1 MRLNDILDRV
11 GNYTTDADIDVIM
24 RAYVFSAKAHAGQLR
39 KSGEPY
45 LTHPLAVAGILTEW
59 KMDVDTIATGL
70 LHDTM
75 EDCLVTQT
83 DIDGMFGVEVAE
95 LVEGVTKI
103 GKLEFRSKE
112 EAQAENF
119 RKMVLAM
126 AKDVRVILVKLADR
140 LHNMRT
146 MQHMRADRRKAISQE
161 TLDIFAP
168 IANRLGLSKVKQE
181 LEDLC
186 FQYLHEDV
194 HGEMTRK
201 LTAGADDREQYIVD
215 TGKLLEDGLG
225 ASGVQC
231 TVTGRSKHL
240 FSVYRKML
248 AQNLEFE
255 QVHDLLAFRIF
266 VDDIGDCYTAL
277 GLIHAKYRHFPTKLK
292 DYISHPK
299 SNGYQSLHT
308 VVIGPENQQI
318 EIQIRTHAMH
328 AIAESGIAAHW
339 RYKEGHLALSR
350 EDVQKVTKL
359 RELFEAAREV
369 EDPQEFL
376 ETVKVDLF
384 ATEAFA
390 FTPRGDVKF
399 FPLGA
404 TALDFAYAIHT
415 EVGNRCTGVK
425 VNGRMVPLKY
435 ELKSGD
441 TVEVLTRDDQRP
453 SRDWL
458 NIARTGRALS
468 KIRREI
474 REDERMKGREI
485 GHNLLESEVQK
496 HGGNFKKLLKN
507 GEILAQA
514 KEAGFRKEE
523 DLYLAFAQGRI
534 TVNRVLH
541 NLLPPEA
548 FEKSDDGEA
557 TGGFTQIFQR
567 IRRKTESPV
576 LINGVEDVMVT
587 YAQCCRPVPGE
598 SVTGYVTRGRGIT
611 VHLSTCSQILAMDAE
626 RRVTVQWHSDTRGRH
641 SGEVRIV
648 CSDQMGML
656 AEIGAVC
663 KTTGINVTQMEAH
676 QIEDNK
682 AEITLEV
689 SIDDVRQLNK
699 FMSQV
704 ERVSG
709 VISVDRVRTQSQL

>member
-1 MRLNDILDRV
+1 MRLNDILDTV
-11 GNYTTDADIDVIM
+11 GDYAPNADLDVIM
-24 RAYVFSAKAHAGQLR
+24 RAYVFSAKAHAGQVR

-45 LTHPLAVAGILTEW
+45 LTHPLAVAGILSEW

-75 EDCLVTQT
+75 EDCLVTQENLLEL
-83 DIDGMFGVEVAE
+83 FGNEVAE
-95 LVEGVTKI
+95 LVDGVTKI

-126 AKDVRVILVKLADR
+126 ARDVRVILVKLADR

-146 MQHMRADRRKAISQE
+146 MQHMRSERQKGISQE

-186 FQYLHEDV
+186 FQYLHEEV
-194 HGEMTRK
+194 YTEMTRK
-201 LTAGADDREQYIVD
+201 LNAGAKDRDQYIEDASRV
-215 TGKLLEDGLG
+215 LLTNLTDNGIQG
-225 ASGVQC
+225 TIV
-231 TVTGRSKHL
+231 GRSKHL

-248 AQNLEFE
+248 EQNLEFE

-266 VDDIGDCYTAL
+266 VDDIGGCYTVL
-277 GLIHAKYRHFPTKLK
+277 GLTHAKYRHFPDKLK
-292 DYISHPK
+292 DYIANPK

-308 VVIGPENQQI
+308 VVIGPDNQQI
-318 EIQIRTHAMH
+318 EIQIRTHDMH
-328 AIAESGIAAHW
+328 SIAENGIAAHW

-350 EDVQKVTKL
+350 EDIQKVTKL

-369 EDPQEFL
+369 EDPAEFL

-384 ATEAFA
+384 AAEAFA

-404 TALDFAYAIHT
+404 TVLDFAYSIHT
-415 EVGNRCTGVK
+415 EVGNRCVGVK
-425 VNGRMVPLKY
+425 VNERMVPLKY
-435 ELKSGD
+435 QLKSGD
-441 TVEVLTRDDQRP
+441 TVEIITRDDQRP

-458 NIARTGRALS
+458 EIARTGRALS

-474 REDERMKGREI
+474 REDERQKGREI
-485 GHNLLESEVQK
+485 GQNLIEAEVGK
-496 HGGNFKKLLKN
+496 FGGNFKKMLKN
-507 GEILAQA
+507 GEFKKAA
-514 KEAGFRKEE
+514 RSNGFRKEE
-523 DLYLAFAQGRI
+523 ELYLAIAQGRV
-534 TVNRVLH
+534 TVHRLVRE
-541 NLLPPEA
+541 LLPDEV
-548 FEKSDDGEA
+548 FETNDEDPSA
-557 TGGFTQIFQR
+557 ITQLFQK

-576 LINGVEDVMVT
+576 LINGVEDVLVA

-598 SVTGYVTRGRGIT
+598 AVTGFVTRGRGIT
-611 VHLSTCSQILAMDAE
+611 VHLSTCSQMLALDPD
-626 RRVTVQWHSDTRGRH
+626 RRVPVQWHRASRGRH
-641 SGEVRIV
+641 SGEVRII
-648 CSDQMGML
+648 CTDQMGML

-663 KTTGINVTQMEAH
+663 KTTGINVTRMEAS

-682 AEITLEV
+682 AQICLEV
-689 SIDDVRQLNK
+689 SIIDVRELEK
-699 FMSQV
+699 LMAYV
-704 ERVSG
+704 ERIKG
-709 VISVDRVRTQSQL
+709 VISVDRIRAQNQN